1 VLDFLT
7 GCPTSTVGGVS
18 GWWCRPESARTGEAI
33 LHIHGGW
40 FNWGS
45 AQAFR
50 HLAGHMAARARV
62 EAFVPDHRL
71 TPERPFPAAAE
82 DVRAIYFG
90 LIERGYSK
98 IAVTGDSAGGNL
110 ALGLRVFLSANR
122 FGGEVAQAGAV

>member
-7 GCPTSTVGGVS
+7 GCRLLLWEEFPAGGAGPRV
-18 GWWCRPESARTGEAI
+18 PRTGEAI

-50 HLAGHMAARARV
+50 HLVGHMAARASV
-62 EAFVPDHRL
+62 EAFVPDYRL
-71 TPERPFPAAAE
+71 TPEHPFPAAAE
-82 DVRAIYFG
+82 DVRASYFG

-98 IAVTGDSAGGNL
+98 IAVTGR
-110 ALGLRVFLSANR
+110 LGRR
-122 FGGEVAQAGAV
+122 